1 MIGTAQEIIRWLF
14 DQDREKTF
22 EIKEHRER
30 RSQNANSYA
39 WVLISKIADA
49 VRKNKDEVYLEMLKA
64 YGQSDMVSVVSNI
77 DVSKYF
83 KYYERA
89 GASELNGK
97 KFTHYR
103 VYKGTSEYDSLEM
116 SIFIDGIVQE
126 AENLGIQTLT
136 PKELERLKSLW
147 NQS

>member
-14 DQDREKTF
+14 DQDRDKTF

-30 RSQNANSYA
+30 RSLNANSYA

-64 YGQSDMVSVVSNI
+64 YGQSDMVSVRSDINVSA
-77 DVSKYF
+77 YF
-83 KYYERA
+83 KYYEKA
-89 GASELNGK
+89 GTSKFGDRT
-97 KFTHYR
+97 FTHYR
-103 VYKGTSEYDSLEM
+103 IYKGSSEYDSLEM
-116 SIFIDGIVQE
+116 SILIDGIVQE
-126 AENLGIQTLT
+126 ANNLGIQTLT
-136 PKELERLKSLW
+136 PNEIERLKSLW